1 MFANLLKQLIFPSTR
16 NKVRIKTSSSFV
28 REKWTDIETLLRTKN
43 PSSLKQAVIIADK
56 VLEQVIKEA
65 TGTTTMGEGL
75 KISKDLFSDY
85 SIYDLAWKAHKV
97 RNSMVHD
104 TSYDPPHYVVTEAI
118 NQFKAVFKD
127 LGLL

>member
-1 MFANLLKQLIFPSTR
+1 MFANLLKKIIFPEAR

-28 REKWTDIETLLRTKN
+28 KEKWIEIEGLLKTKN

-56 VLEQVIKEA
+56 VLEQVIKQA
-65 TGTTTMGEGL
+65 TDTTTMGEGL
-75 KISKDLFSDY
+75 KLSKDLFSSY
-85 SIYDLAWKAHKV
+85 AIYDMAWKAHKV

-104 TSYDPPHYVVTEAI
+104 ASYDPPYYVVTEAMD
-118 NQFKAVFKD
+118 QFKAVFKD

>member
-1 MFANLLKQLIFPSTR
+1 MFANLLKQLLFPSTR

-28 REKWTDIETLLRTKN
+28 REKWTEIENLLRTKN
-43 PSSLKQAVIIADK
+43 PSSFKQAVIIADK
-56 VLEQVIKEA
+56 VLEQVIKDA

-85 SIYDLAWKAHKV
+85 SVYDMAWKVHKV

-104 TSYDPPHYVVTEAI
+104 ASYDPPHYVVTETI